1 MSCGD
6 IGMLIVVKF
15 GCFTAMSNLI
25 VNLVRFIK
33 KDLHLIFTLDRL
45 SWWDMSWRD
54 IKTLNKIMILL
65 SLKYHI
71 ERLLISNSHNN

>member
-1 MSCGD
+1 M
-6 IGMLIVVKF
+6 
-15 GCFTAMSNLI
+15 
-25 VNLVRFIK
+25 K